1 MIKRKKPCLQLLYY
15 IRIRDSSFFQTQII
29 FGKQRKSQKFKE
41 KPCFFSLVI
50 YNKNISKKHRCIG
63 NMHRKTEEIMR
74 KRFLKTGLASAVLA
88 TALILGGCGGNSG
101 STASETTAA
110 LEESQSAA
118 DPSKAEETEA
128 KTEESAAT
136 EEPGSATTDSGLE
149 ATDADYLKTWFGVEF
164 AGEDL
169 DAEEFSTALRAVAGE
184 TAPVISDELTWW
196 GAIGAAVEAAD
207 YKELA
212 LSYPQE
218 KVAKRL
224 AQYGVTVPAE
234 EAEKLYMTN
243 VACALDVS
251 LVTADDVAKAA
262 AGEPFTVVDAEKLLM
277 KVADANGDARNYL
290 GMASDPDIYGKVD
303 QAWNSFILFDDGKL
317 AEVGKEA
324 VLQQISTGYGI
335 KSAAY
340 DARFLPNLTLQYG
353 HSDIKHAHQLLG
365 LLNSEDID
373 AKVQLE
379 PKISIYQYLLEWG
392 PIPEATPT
400 YEVKQFDDLYLVYAV
415 EYDMQLEFNNTED
428 MLRFDSVIKEFA
440 KKNEGNEEADGLI
453 YASWWQPLYSTTR
466 TDMPK
471 EDYHQMF
478 DCVVTNGIYSIH
490 PFALPENKDMVVEKL
505 TELAG
510 DLEVKTVERYCNTA
524 FYSYLKGED
533 YQ

>member
-1 MIKRKKPCLQLLYY
+1 
-15 IRIRDSSFFQTQII
+15 
-29 FGKQRKSQKFKE
+29 
-41 KPCFFSLVI
+41 
-50 YNKNISKKHRCIG
+50 
-63 NMHRKTEEIMR
+63 MHRIMEEIMR
-74 KRFLKTGLASAVLA
+74 KRFPKAAIAAVVLMSAIMA
-88 TALILGGCGGNSG
+88 GGCGGG
-101 STASETTAA
+101 AAQETTAKA
-110 LEESQSAA
+110 AESQTTAA
-118 DPSKAEETEA
+118 ETTETKAAESEAAKEEETS
-128 KTEESAAT
+128 EEIPVEVKS
-136 EEPGSATTDSGLE
+136 E
-149 ATDADYLKTWFGVEF
+149 ATDADYLKTYFDVELT
-164 AGEDL
+164 ADSP
-169 DAEEFSTALRAVAGE
+169 DAAVFHAALKKVAGE
-184 TAPVISDELTWW
+184 AAPDADGELTWTS
-196 GAIGAAVEAAD
+196 AVQAAVKAAD
-207 YKELA
+207 YEELA

-218 KVAKRL
+218 KVAERL
-224 AQYGVTVPAE
+224 KQHGVEALAE
-234 EAEKLYMTN
+234 ESYGADL
-243 VACALDVS
+243 ACALDVS
-251 LVTADDVAKAA
+251 LIDTEDAKRAA
-262 AGEPFTVVDAEKLLM
+262 AGEAFTAADAEKLLM
-277 KVADANGDARNYL
+277 NIAVANGDGRNFL

-303 QAWNSFILFDDGKL
+303 QAWNSFLLFDDGKL

-365 LLNSEDID
+365 LLNSENID

-392 PIPEATPT
+392 PVPEATPT

-415 EYDMQLEFNNTED
+415 EYDMQLEFHNTDD
-428 MLRFDSVIKEFA
+428 MMRFDSVIKEFA
-440 KKNEGNEEADGLI
+440 KKNEGNEDAKGLI

-466 TDMPK
+466 TDMPA

-478 DCVVTNGIYSIH
+478 DCVVSNGIYSIH

>member
-1 MIKRKKPCLQLLYY
+1 
-15 IRIRDSSFFQTQII
+15 
-29 FGKQRKSQKFKE
+29 
-41 KPCFFSLVI
+41 
-50 YNKNISKKHRCIG
+50 
-63 NMHRKTEEIMR
+63 MHRIMEEIMR
-74 KRFLKTGLASAVLA
+74 KRFPKAAIAAVVLMSAIMA
-88 TALILGGCGGNSG
+88 GGCGGG
-101 STASETTAA
+101 AAQETTAKA
-110 LEESQSAA
+110 AESQTTAA
-118 DPSKAEETEA
+118 ETAETKAAESEAAKEEETS
-128 KTEESAAT
+128 EEIPVEVKS
-136 EEPGSATTDSGLE
+136 E
-149 ATDADYLKTWFGVEF
+149 ATDADYLKTYFDVELT
-164 AGEDL
+164 ADSP
-169 DAEEFSTALRAVAGE
+169 DAAVFHAALKKVAGE
-184 TAPVISDELTWW
+184 AAPDADGELTWTS
-196 GAIGAAVEAAD
+196 AVQAAVKAAD
-207 YKELA
+207 YEELA

-218 KVAKRL
+218 KVAERL
-224 AQYGVTVPAE
+224 KQHGVEASAE
-234 EAEKLYMTN
+234 ESYGADL
-243 VACALDVS
+243 ACALDVS
-251 LVTADDVAKAA
+251 LIDTEDAKRAA
-262 AGEPFTVVDAEKLLM
+262 AGEAFTAADAEKLLM
-277 KVADANGDARNYL
+277 NIAVANGDGRNFL

-303 QAWNSFILFDDGKL
+303 QAWNSFLLFDDGKL

-365 LLNSEDID
+365 LLNSENID

-392 PIPEATPT
+392 PVPEATPT

-415 EYDMQLEFNNTED
+415 EYDMQLEFHNTDD
-428 MLRFDSVIKEFA
+428 MMRFDSVIKEFA
-440 KKNEGNEEADGLI
+440 KKNEGNENAKGLI

-466 TDMPK
+466 TDMPA

-478 DCVVTNGIYSIH
+478 DCVVSNGIYSIH

>member
-1 MIKRKKPCLQLLYY
+1 
-15 IRIRDSSFFQTQII
+15 
-29 FGKQRKSQKFKE
+29 
-41 KPCFFSLVI
+41 
-50 YNKNISKKHRCIG
+50 
-63 NMHRKTEEIMR
+63 MHRKTEEIMR
-74 KRFLKTGLASAVLA
+74 KQALKTVLAATILA
-88 TALILGGCGGNSG
+88 TALAAGGCGGNTGSG
-101 STASETTAA
+101 SGGNTGGTVAETTQDKG
-110 LEESQSAA
+110 QSE
-118 DPSKAEETEA
+118 AE
-128 KTEESAAT
+128 KTEQAKQEADKADKSGKADKQDKQDKPDKSEGAMEGAAK
-136 EEPGSATTDSGLE
+136 ERHLE
-149 ATDADYLKTWFGVEF
+149 ATDADYLKTWFGVEL
-164 AGEDL
+164 AEDAL
-169 DAEEFSTALRAVAGE
+169 DAETFSGALKAVAGE
-184 TAPVISDELTWW
+184 NAPAVTGELTWW
-196 GAIGAAVEAAD
+196 NAIGAAVKAAD
-207 YKELA
+207 YEELA

-218 KVAKRL
+218 KVQERL
-224 AQYGVTVPAE
+224 KQHGISVPSE
-234 EAEKLYMTN
+234 EAEKLYMAD

-251 LVTADDVAKAA
+251 LVTAGDVKKAA
-262 AGEPFTVVDAEKLLM
+262 QGAAFTAADANKLLM
-277 KVADANGDARNYL
+277 QVADANGDARNYL

-392 PIPEATPT
+392 PVPEATPT

-415 EYDMQLEFNNTED
+415 EYDMQLEFDNTED
-428 MLRFDSVIKEFA
+428 MLRFDSVIKDFA
-440 KKNEGNEEADGLI
+440 KKNEGNEEAVGLI

-478 DCVVTNGIYSIH
+478 DCVVSNGIYSIH

-505 TELAG
+505 TQLAG

-524 FYSYLKGED
+524 FYNYLKGED

>member
-1 MIKRKKPCLQLLYY
+1 
-15 IRIRDSSFFQTQII
+15 
-29 FGKQRKSQKFKE
+29 
-41 KPCFFSLVI
+41 
-50 YNKNISKKHRCIG
+50 
-63 NMHRKTEEIMR
+63 MHRIMEEIMR
-74 KRFLKTGLASAVLA
+74 KRFPKAAIAAVVLMSAIMA
-88 TALILGGCGGNSG
+88 GGCGGS
-101 STASETTAA
+101 AAQETTAKA
-110 LEESQSAA
+110 AESQTTAA
-118 DPSKAEETEA
+118 ETAETKAVESEAAKEEETS
-128 KTEESAAT
+128 EEIPVEVKS
-136 EEPGSATTDSGLE
+136 E
-149 ATDADYLKTWFGVEF
+149 ATDADYLKTYFDVELT
-164 AGEDL
+164 ADSP
-169 DAEEFSTALRAVAGE
+169 DAAAFYAALKKVAGE
-184 TAPVISDELTWW
+184 TAPDADGELTWA
-196 GAIGAAVEAAD
+196 GAVQAAVKAAD
-207 YKELA
+207 YEELA

-218 KVAKRL
+218 KVAERL
-224 AQYGVTVPAE
+224 KQHGVESAAE
-234 EAEKLYMTN
+234 EAYGADL
-243 VACALDVS
+243 ACALDVS
-251 LVTADDVAKAA
+251 LISTEDAKRAVAGDVFTAA
-262 AGEPFTVVDAEKLLM
+262 DAERLLM
-277 KVADANGDARNYL
+277 NVAMANGDGRNFL

-303 QAWNSFILFDDGKL
+303 QAWNSFILFDDSKL

-365 LLNSEDID
+365 LLNSENID

-392 PIPEATPT
+392 PVPEATPT

-415 EYDMQLEFNNTED
+415 EYDMQLEFNNTDD

-440 KKNEGNEEADGLI
+440 KKNEGNEEAKGLI

-466 TDMPK
+466 TDMPA

-478 DCVVTNGIYSIH
+478 DCVVSNGIYSIH

>member
-1 MIKRKKPCLQLLYY
+1 
-15 IRIRDSSFFQTQII
+15 
-29 FGKQRKSQKFKE
+29 
-41 KPCFFSLVI
+41 
-50 YNKNISKKHRCIG
+50 
-63 NMHRKTEEIMR
+63 MHRIMEEIMR
-74 KRFLKTGLASAVLA
+74 KKFPKTAIAAAVL
-88 TALILGGCGGNSG
+88 TAALMAGGCGG
-101 STASETTAA
+101 STTQETAAKESESQTTAV
-110 LEESQSAA
+110 EAA
-118 DPSKAEETEA
+118 ETSEAEREA
-128 KTEESAAT
+128 EKE
-136 EEPGSATTDSGLE
+136 EEPTKEAPAEVKSE
-149 ATDADYLKTWFGVEF
+149 ATDADYLKTYFEVELS
-164 AGEDL
+164 GDSL
-169 DAEEFSTALRAVAGE
+169 DAAAFYSALKNVAGE
-184 TAPVISDELTWW
+184 AAPDADGELTWT
-196 GAIGAAVEAAD
+196 GAVQAAVKAAD
-207 YKELA
+207 YEELA

-218 KVAKRL
+218 KVAERL
-224 AQYGVTVPAE
+224 EQHGVELSAKEAYGAD
-234 EAEKLYMTN
+234 L
-243 VACALDVS
+243 ACALDVS
-251 LVTADDVAKAA
+251 LISAEDAKRVA
-262 AGEPFTVVDAEKLLM
+262 AGDAFTGADAEKLLM
-277 KVADANGDARNYL
+277 NIATANGDGRNFL

-392 PIPEATPT
+392 SVPEATPT

-428 MLRFDSVIKEFA
+428 MMRFDSVIKEFA
-440 KKNEGNEEADGLI
+440 KKNEGNEEAKGLI

-466 TDMPK
+466 TDMPA

-478 DCVVTNGIYSIH
+478 DCVVSNGIYSIH
-490 PFALPENKDMVVEKL
+490 PFALPENKDMVTEKL

>member
-1 MIKRKKPCLQLLYY
+1 
-15 IRIRDSSFFQTQII
+15 
-29 FGKQRKSQKFKE
+29 
-41 KPCFFSLVI
+41 
-50 YNKNISKKHRCIG
+50 
-63 NMHRKTEEIMR
+63 MHRIMEKIMR
-74 KRFLKTGLASAVLA
+74 KRFPKAAIAAVVLMSAIMA
-88 TALILGGCGGNSG
+88 GGCGGG
-101 STASETTAA
+101 AAQETTAKA
-110 LEESQSAA
+110 AESQTTAA
-118 DPSKAEETEA
+118 ETAETKAAESEAAKEEETS
-128 KTEESAAT
+128 EEIPVEVKS
-136 EEPGSATTDSGLE
+136 E
-149 ATDADYLKTWFGVEF
+149 ATDADYLKTYFDVELT
-164 AGEDL
+164 ADSP
-169 DAEEFSTALRAVAGE
+169 DAAVFHAALKKVAGE
-184 TAPVISDELTWW
+184 AAPDADGELTWTS
-196 GAIGAAVEAAD
+196 AVQAAVKAAD
-207 YKELA
+207 YEELA

-218 KVAKRL
+218 KVAERL
-224 AQYGVTVPAE
+224 KQHGVEASAE
-234 EAEKLYMTN
+234 ESYGADL
-243 VACALDVS
+243 ACALDVS
-251 LVTADDVAKAA
+251 LIDTEDAKRAA
-262 AGEPFTVVDAEKLLM
+262 AGEAFMAADAEKLLM
-277 KVADANGDARNYL
+277 NIAVANGDGRNFL

-303 QAWNSFILFDDGKL
+303 QAWNSFLLFDDGKL

-365 LLNSEDID
+365 LLNSENID

-392 PIPEATPT
+392 PVPEATPT

-415 EYDMQLEFNNTED
+415 EYDMQLEFHNTDD
-428 MLRFDSVIKEFA
+428 MMRFDSVIKEFA
-440 KKNEGNEEADGLI
+440 KKNEGNEDAKGLI

-466 TDMPK
+466 TDMPA

-478 DCVVTNGIYSIH
+478 DCVVSNGIYSIH

>member
-1 MIKRKKPCLQLLYY
+1 
-15 IRIRDSSFFQTQII
+15 
-29 FGKQRKSQKFKE
+29 
-41 KPCFFSLVI
+41 
-50 YNKNISKKHRCIG
+50 
-63 NMHRKTEEIMR
+63 MHRIMEEIMR
-74 KRFLKTGLASAVLA
+74 KRFPKAAIAAVVLMSAIMA
-88 TALILGGCGGNSG
+88 GGCGGG
-101 STASETTAA
+101 AAQETTAKA
-110 LEESQSAA
+110 AESQTTAA
-118 DPSKAEETEA
+118 ESEAAKEEETS
-128 KTEESAAT
+128 EEIPVEMKS
-136 EEPGSATTDSGLE
+136 E
-149 ATDADYLKTWFGVEF
+149 ATDADYLKTYFDVELT
-164 AGEDL
+164 ADSP
-169 DAEEFSTALRAVAGE
+169 DAAVFHAALKKVAGE
-184 TAPVISDELTWW
+184 AAPDADGELTWTS
-196 GAIGAAVEAAD
+196 AVQAAVKAAD
-207 YKELA
+207 YEELA

-218 KVAKRL
+218 KVAERL
-224 AQYGVTVPAE
+224 KQHGVEASAE
-234 EAEKLYMTN
+234 ESYGADL
-243 VACALDVS
+243 ACALDVS
-251 LVTADDVAKAA
+251 LIDTEDAKRAA
-262 AGEPFTVVDAEKLLM
+262 AGEAFTAADAEKLLM
-277 KVADANGDARNYL
+277 NIAVANGDGRNFL

-303 QAWNSFILFDDGKL
+303 QAWNSFLLFDDGKL

-365 LLNSEDID
+365 LLNSENID

-392 PIPEATPT
+392 PVPEATPT

-415 EYDMQLEFNNTED
+415 EYDMQLEFHNTDD
-428 MLRFDSVIKEFA
+428 MMRFDSVIKEFA
-440 KKNEGNEEADGLI
+440 KKNEGNEDAKGLI
-453 YASWWQPLYSTTR
+453 YASWWQPLYSTIR
-466 TDMPK
+466 TDMPA

-478 DCVVTNGIYSIH
+478 DCVVSNGIYSIH

>member
-1 MIKRKKPCLQLLYY
+1 
-15 IRIRDSSFFQTQII
+15 
-29 FGKQRKSQKFKE
+29 
-41 KPCFFSLVI
+41 
-50 YNKNISKKHRCIG
+50 
-63 NMHRKTEEIMR
+63 MHRIMEEIMR
-74 KRFLKTGLASAVLA
+74 KRFPKAAIAAVVLMSAIMA
-88 TALILGGCGGNSG
+88 GGCGGG
-101 STASETTAA
+101 AAQETTAKA
-110 LEESQSAA
+110 AESQTTAA
-118 DPSKAEETEA
+118 ETAETKAAESEAAKEEETS
-128 KTEESAAT
+128 EEIPVEVKS
-136 EEPGSATTDSGLE
+136 E
-149 ATDADYLKTWFGVEF
+149 ATDADYLKTYFDVELT
-164 AGEDL
+164 ADSP
-169 DAEEFSTALRAVAGE
+169 DAAVFHAALKKVAGE
-184 TAPVISDELTWW
+184 AAPDADGELTWTS
-196 GAIGAAVEAAD
+196 AVQAAVKAAD
-207 YKELA
+207 YEELA

-218 KVAKRL
+218 KVAERL
-224 AQYGVTVPAE
+224 KQHGVEASAE
-234 EAEKLYMTN
+234 ESYGADL
-243 VACALDVS
+243 ACALDVS
-251 LVTADDVAKAA
+251 LIDTEDAKRAA
-262 AGEPFTVVDAEKLLM
+262 AGEAFTAADAEKLLM
-277 KVADANGDARNYL
+277 NIAVANGDGRNFL

-303 QAWNSFILFDDGKL
+303 QAWNSFLLFDDGKL

-365 LLNSEDID
+365 LLNSENID

-392 PIPEATPT
+392 PVPEATPT

-415 EYDMQLEFNNTED
+415 EYDMQLEFHNTDD
-428 MLRFDSVIKEFA
+428 MMRFDSVIKEFA
-440 KKNEGNEEADGLI
+440 KKNEGNEDAKGLI

-466 TDMPK
+466 TDMPA

-478 DCVVTNGIYSIH
+478 DCVVSNGIYSIH

>member
-1 MIKRKKPCLQLLYY
+1 MK
-15 IRIRDSSFFQTQII
+15 
-29 FGKQRKSQKFKE
+29 
-41 KPCFFSLVI
+41 
-50 YNKNISKKHRCIG
+50 
-63 NMHRKTEEIMR
+63 
-74 KRFLKTGLASAVLA
+74 KRFLTAALVAA
-88 TALILGGCGGNSG
+88 TLTAALMAGGCGGNM
-101 STASETTAA
+101 TATTA
-110 LEESQSAA
+110 ESQST
-118 DPSKAEETEA
+118 AESVEA
-128 KTEESAAT
+128 SQSTAESVEASQSTA
-136 EEPGSATTDSGLE
+136 ESRLE
-149 ATDADYLKTWFGVEF
+149 ATDADYLKTWFGVE
-164 AGEDL
+164 L
-169 DAEEFSTALRAVAGE
+169 DDSTLDGAAFSRALQAVAGE
-184 TAPVISDELTWW
+184 DAPGVDGELTWAA
-196 GAIGAAVEAAD
+196 AISAAVKAAD
-207 YKELA
+207 YEELA

-218 KVAKRL
+218 KVAERL
-224 AQYGVTVPAE
+224 KEHSVEAVAQ

-243 VACALDVS
+243 IACALDVS
-251 LVTADDVAKAA
+251 LITAADARKAVDLEAFTA
-262 AGEPFTVVDAEKLLM
+262 ADAERLLM
-277 KVADANGDARNYL
+277 RVAEADGDGRNYL

-303 QAWNSFILFDDGKL
+303 QAWNSFLLFDDGKL

-324 VLQQISTGYGI
+324 VLEQVTTGYGI

-340 DARFLPNLTLQYG
+340 DARFLPGLTLQYG

-373 AKVQLE
+373 ARVQLE

-392 PIPEATPT
+392 PIPEKTPT

-415 EYDMQLEFNNTED
+415 EYDLQLEFNNTED

-453 YASWWQPLYSTTR
+453 YGSWWQPLYSTTR
-466 TDMPK
+466 TDMPA

>member
-1 MIKRKKPCLQLLYY
+1 MGLLYY
-15 IRIRDSSFFQTQII
+15 IKTMDSSTFQMGLI
-29 FGKQRKSQKFKE
+29 FGKQRKSQNFKE
-41 KPCFFSLVI
+41 KPCFFRLGI

-63 NMHRKTEEIMR
+63 IMHRKTEEIMK
-74 KRFLKTGLASAVLA
+74 KRVLKTFLAASVLS
-88 TALILGGCGGNSG
+88 TALVAGGCGGN
-101 STASETTAA
+101 TAPETTVAV
-110 LEESQSAA
+110 EESQSAA
-118 DPSKAEETEA
+118 KMPEEVTEAEVEET
-128 KTEESAAT
+128 KAAET
-136 EEPGSATTDSGLE
+136 PEGAIEKSKPE
-149 ATDADYLKTWFGVEF
+149 ATDADYLKTWFGVEL
-164 AGEDL
+164 AEDTL
-169 DAEEFSTALRAVAGE
+169 NAETFSKALKSVAGE
-184 TAPVISDELTWW
+184 AAPSVTGELTWW
-196 GAIGAAVEAAD
+196 DAISAAVTAAD
-207 YKELA
+207 YEELA
-212 LSYPQE
+212 MSYPRE
-218 KVAKRL
+218 KVAERL
-224 AQYGVTVPAE
+224 KQHGADVATE
-234 EAEKLYMTN
+234 EAEKLYMAN

-251 LVTADDVAKAA
+251 LVTGEDVSRAA
-262 AGEPFTVVDAEKLLM
+262 AGEAFTKADAEKLLM
-277 KVADANGDARNYL
+277 QIADANGDARNYL

-340 DARFLPNLTLQYG
+340 DARFLPDLTLQYG

-392 PIPEATPT
+392 PVPEATPT

-415 EYDMQLEFNNTED
+415 EYDMQLEFNNSED
-428 MLRFDSVIKEFA
+428 MMRFDSVIKEFA
-440 KKNEGNEEADGLI
+440 KKNEGNEEAVGLI
-453 YASWWQPLYSTTR
+453 FGSWWQPLYSTVR
-466 TDMPK
+466 TDMP
-471 EDYHQMF
+471 EDDYHQMF

-490 PFALPENKDMVVEKL
+490 PFSLPENKDMVVEKL

>member
-1 MIKRKKPCLQLLYY
+1 
-15 IRIRDSSFFQTQII
+15 
-29 FGKQRKSQKFKE
+29 
-41 KPCFFSLVI
+41 
-50 YNKNISKKHRCIG
+50 
-63 NMHRKTEEIMR
+63 MHRKTEETMK
-74 KRFLKTGLASAVLA
+74 KRILKTLLAASVLS
-88 TALILGGCGGNSG
+88 TALIAGGCGGSE
-101 STASETTAA
+101 APETTAA
-110 LEESQSAA
+110 AEESQSATEL
-118 DPSKAEETEA
+118 PAEVTEA
-128 KTEESAAT
+128 GS
-136 EEPGSATTDSGLE
+136 EEPEAAETPEGAMEKRQPE
-149 ATDADYLKTWFGVEF
+149 ATDAEYLKTWFGVELT
-164 AGEDL
+164 EDTL
-169 DAEEFSTALRAVAGE
+169 DAKAFSEALKSVAGE
-184 TAPVISDELTWW
+184 KAPSVTSEFTWW
-196 GAIGAAVEAAD
+196 DAISAAVTAAD
-207 YKELA
+207 YEELA
-212 LSYPQE
+212 MSYPQE
-218 KVAKRL
+218 KVAVRL
-224 AQYGVTVPAE
+224 KEHGVDVAAE
-234 EAEKLYMTN
+234 EAEKLYMAN

-251 LVTADDVAKAA
+251 LVTAEDVNRVA
-262 AGEPFTVVDAEKLLM
+262 AGEAFTAADARKLLM
-277 KVADANGDARNYL
+277 NIADANGDARNYL

-324 VLQQISTGYGI
+324 VLQEISTGYGI

-365 LLNSEDID
+365 LLNSENID

-392 PIPEATPT
+392 PIPEAKPT

-415 EYDMQLEFNNTED
+415 EYDLQLEFDNTED
-428 MLRFDSVIKEFA
+428 MMRFDSVIKDFA
-440 KKNEGNEEADGLI
+440 KKNEGNEDAVGLI
-453 YASWWQPLYSTTR
+453 YGSWWQPLYSTTR
-466 TDMPK
+466 TDMPA

-490 PFALPENKDMVVEKL
+490 PFSLPENKDMVVEKL

>member
-1 MIKRKKPCLQLLYY
+1 
-15 IRIRDSSFFQTQII
+15 
-29 FGKQRKSQKFKE
+29 
-41 KPCFFSLVI
+41 
-50 YNKNISKKHRCIG
+50 
-63 NMHRKTEEIMR
+63 MHRIMEEIMR
-74 KRFLKTGLASAVLA
+74 KRFPKAAIAAVVLMSAIMA
-88 TALILGGCGGNSG
+88 GGCGGG
-101 STASETTAA
+101 AAQETTAKA
-110 LEESQSAA
+110 AESQTTAA
-118 DPSKAEETEA
+118 ETAETKAAESEAAKEEETS
-128 KTEESAAT
+128 EEIPVEVKS
-136 EEPGSATTDSGLE
+136 E
-149 ATDADYLKTWFGVEF
+149 ATDADYLKTYFDVELT
-164 AGEDL
+164 ADSP
-169 DAEEFSTALRAVAGE
+169 DAAVFHAALKKVAGE
-184 TAPVISDELTWW
+184 AAPDADGELTWTS
-196 GAIGAAVEAAD
+196 AVQAAVKAAD
-207 YKELA
+207 YEELA

-218 KVAKRL
+218 KVAERL
-224 AQYGVTVPAE
+224 KQHGVEASAE
-234 EAEKLYMTN
+234 ESYGADL
-243 VACALDVS
+243 ACALDVS
-251 LVTADDVAKAA
+251 LIDTEDAKRAA
-262 AGEPFTVVDAEKLLM
+262 AGEAFMAADAEKLLM
-277 KVADANGDARNYL
+277 NIAVANGDGRNFL

-303 QAWNSFILFDDGKL
+303 QAWNSFLLFDDGKL

-365 LLNSEDID
+365 LLNSENID

-392 PIPEATPT
+392 PVPEATPT

-415 EYDMQLEFNNTED
+415 EYDMQLEFHNTDD
-428 MLRFDSVIKEFA
+428 MMRFDSVIKEFA
-440 KKNEGNEEADGLI
+440 KKNEGNEDAKGLI

-466 TDMPK
+466 TDMPA

-478 DCVVTNGIYSIH
+478 DCVVSNGIYSIH

>member
-1 MIKRKKPCLQLLYY
+1 
-15 IRIRDSSFFQTQII
+15 
-29 FGKQRKSQKFKE
+29 
-41 KPCFFSLVI
+41 
-50 YNKNISKKHRCIG
+50 
-63 NMHRKTEEIMR
+63 MHRIMEEIMR
-74 KRFLKTGLASAVLA
+74 KRFPKAAIAAVVLMSAIMA
-88 TALILGGCGGNSG
+88 GGCGGG
-101 STASETTAA
+101 AAQETTAKA
-110 LEESQSAA
+110 AESQTTAA
-118 DPSKAEETEA
+118 ETAETKAAESEAAKEEETS
-128 KTEESAAT
+128 EEIPVEVKS
-136 EEPGSATTDSGLE
+136 E
-149 ATDADYLKTWFGVEF
+149 ATDADYLKTYFDVELT
-164 AGEDL
+164 ADSP
-169 DAEEFSTALRAVAGE
+169 DAAAFHAALKKVAGE
-184 TAPVISDELTWW
+184 AAPDADGELTWTS
-196 GAIGAAVEAAD
+196 AVQAAVKAAD
-207 YKELA
+207 YEELA

-218 KVAKRL
+218 KVAERL
-224 AQYGVTVPAE
+224 KQHGVEASAE
-234 EAEKLYMTN
+234 ESYGADL
-243 VACALDVS
+243 ACALDVS
-251 LVTADDVAKAA
+251 LIDTEDAKRAA
-262 AGEPFTVVDAEKLLM
+262 AGEAFTAADAEKLLM
-277 KVADANGDARNYL
+277 NIAVANGDGRNFL

-303 QAWNSFILFDDGKL
+303 QAWNSFLLFDDGKL

-365 LLNSEDID
+365 LLNSENID

-392 PIPEATPT
+392 PVPEATPT

-415 EYDMQLEFNNTED
+415 EYDMQLEFHNTDD
-428 MLRFDSVIKEFA
+428 MMRFDSVIKEFA
-440 KKNEGNEEADGLI
+440 KKNEGNEDAKGLI

-466 TDMPK
+466 TDMPA

-478 DCVVTNGIYSIH
+478 DCVVSNGIYSIH